1 MNRREEYDD
10 TFSLLFPLLMF
21 AILALMYIGN
31 GIIEGHREGMCQMVN
46 AQYLYLDGKALCINK
61 DKIEIV
67 KEL

>member
-1 MNRREEYDD
+1 
-10 TFSLLFPLLMF
+10 MF